1 MAKYNLKIVFANK
14 FIWFLL
20 AALILYLLCMFVA
33 VYNGADADEKL
44 VYSLLI
50 FPAILLIF
58 YPTTFGIQN
67 DYDNRILEIL
77 FGIPNYRYKV
87 WLIRLA
93 MSYVAIFVLLLL
105 FSLMTSYLLC
115 PTDVFGMTIQIMFP
129 LFFLG
134 NMTFW
139 LSTITR
145 SGNATAIIMII
156 LGIILTFMGTKN
168 NGIGNTVWDVFINPF
183 HANNQINP
191 VVWAN
196 TLMKNRLY
204 LTIGA
209 VVLLIGGILNLQR
222 REKFIG

>member
-115 PTDVFGMTIQIMFP
+115 PTDVFGMTIQIMLP
-129 LFFLG
+129 
-134 NMTFW
+134 
-139 LSTITR
+139 R
-145 SGNATAIIMII
+145 KKSGNII
-156 LGIILTFMGTKN
+156 
-168 NGIGNTVWDVFINPF
+168 
-183 HANNQINP
+183 
-191 VVWAN
+191 
-196 TLMKNRLY
+196 
-204 LTIGA
+204 
-209 VVLLIGGILNLQR
+209 
-222 REKFIG
+222 